1 MPSGPRR
8 PRFYA
13 VILATGFLLG
23 GFLQAFLQRV
33 LPDSPARTF
42 FTMAARGEFG
52 PVKFNLLVIDFT
64 VGPLGVEVSLLSVL
78 GVLIAYLIARS
89 LF

>member
-1 MPSGPRR
+1 MASGPRR

-13 VILATGFLLG
+13 LILASGFLLG
-23 GFLQAFLQRV
+23 GFLQAFLKRV
-33 LPDSPARTF
+33 LPESPARTF

-52 PVKFNLLVIDFT
+52 PVKCNLLVIDLT
-64 VGPLGVEVSLLSVL
+64 LGPLGVEVSLLSVL

>member
-1 MPSGPRR
+1 MPPGPRR

-13 VILATGFLLG
+13 VILTTGFLLG
-23 GFLQAFLQRV
+23 GFLQAFLQKV

-52 PVKFNLLVIDFT
+52 PVKCNLLVIDFT
-64 VGPLGVEVSLLSVL
+64 LGPVGIEVSLLSVL
-78 GVLIAYLIARS
+78 GVLIAYLIGRS

>member
-1 MPSGPRR
+1 M
-8 PRFYA
+8 
-13 VILATGFLLG
+13 ILTTGFLLG
-23 GFLQAFLQRV
+23 GFLQAFLQKV

-52 PVKFNLLVIDFT
+52 PVKCNLLVIDFT
-64 VGPLGVEVSLLSVL
+64 LGPVGIEVSLLSVL
-78 GVLIAYLIARS
+78 GVLIAYLIGRS

>member
-1 MPSGPRR
+1 MPPGPRR

-13 VILATGFLLG
+13 VILTTGFLLG
-23 GFLQAFLQRV
+23 GFLQAFLEKV

-52 PVKFNLLVIDFT
+52 PVKCNLLVIDFT
-64 VGPLGVEVSLLSVL
+64 LGPVGIEVSLLSVL
-78 GVLIAYLIARS
+78 GVLIAYLIGRS

>member
-1 MPSGPRR
+1 MATGPRR

-13 VILATGFLLG
+13 AILATGFLLG
-23 GFLQAFLQRV
+23 GFLQAFFQRV

-42 FTMAARGEFG
+42 FTTATRGELG
-52 PVKFNLLVIDFT
+52 PVKLNLLVVDFT
-64 VGPLGVEVSLLSVL
+64 FGVGVEVSLLAVL
-78 GVLIAYLIARS
+78 GVLIAYLVARS